1 MSVSDARKRLE
12 NTMQFGAPELRAFAA
27 AVLADM
33 DATSANAEKCRRF
46 RHGPKGVADRV
57 ATPTATP
64 PRHGPKGVA
73 DRVAT
78 PTATPPRPCHD
89 TVATVSVGVVG
100 GRGALVLDLPL
111 GSGSPALSESSLG
124 KTNQDPPPQ
133 SGVSLVPSV
142 KPKKAGTKAP
152 SSVDPSA
159 SAWCAGYGIPEP
171 TPGSESANFLD
182 YWSQRTRDATSLD
195 WAARWRSRPDWTKK
209 QAMNGHRKPG
219 RLVQPPAA
227 PGQKTW
233 KMGEYA

>member
-1 MSVSDARKRLE
+1 MGLPELRVSLLALAKHGPPDVSAFARDMLATWDAVSPDTARKRRARKPDSPG
-12 NTMQFGAPELRAFAA
+12 TVPGQVPDSPDTGAGQVPDSP
-27 AVLADM
+27 V
-33 DATSANAEKCRRF
+33 
-46 RHGPKGVADRV
+46 
-57 ATPTATP
+57 
-64 PRHGPKGVA
+64 
-73 DRVAT
+73 
-78 PTATPPRPCHD
+78 
-89 TVATVSVGVVG
+89 TVAPHSAVG

-111 GSGSPALSESSLG
+111 GSGSPALSGSSLG
-124 KTNQDPPPQ
+124 NTNQDPPPQ

-171 TPGSESANFLD
+171 TPGSEAANFLD

-209 QAMNGHRKPG
+209 QAMNGHGKPG